1 MLSDAQI
8 SRLLDVANA
17 ACHTGNVADARVI
30 YEGVL
35 ALKPAFAPALVG
47 KALSHVVVDD
57 FDEAERILK
66 EEVLSVR
73 PDDPEGLAVLGLSS
87 TTTPT
92 LGNMIYW
99 ARQYQA
105 IMLKQWVWI
114 GSPVLATSI
123 MFIGL
128 FLTYTGYNEYVAK
141 KRGR

>member
-17 ACHTGNVADARVI
+17 ACHTGNAADARVI

-35 ALKPAFAPALVG
+35 ALRPAFAPALVG

-73 PDDPEGLAVLGLSS
+73 PNDPEGLAVLGLSRLLARRYGEAADVLAPLAEGEG
-87 TTTPT
+87 PT
-92 LGNMIYW
+92 AALAAGLLEQ
-99 ARQYQA
+99 ARQA
-105 IMLKQWVWI
+105 
-114 GSPVLATSI
+114 
-123 MFIGL
+123 
-128 FLTYTGYNEYVAK
+128 
-141 KRGR
+141 

>member
-73 PDDPEGLAVLGLSS
+73 PDDPEGLAVLGLSRLLARRYDEAVDVLA
-87 TTTPT
+87 P
-92 LGNMIYW
+92 LAGGEGLAAALAAGLLEK
-99 ARQYQA
+99 ARQA
-105 IMLKQWVWI
+105 
-114 GSPVLATSI
+114 
-123 MFIGL
+123 
-128 FLTYTGYNEYVAK
+128 
-141 KRGR
+141 

>member
-47 KALSHVVVDD
+47 KALSHVVV
-57 FDEAERILK
+57 EAERILK

-73 PDDPEGLAVLGLSS
+73 PDDPEGLAVLGLSRLLARRYDEAVDVLA
-87 TTTPT
+87 P
-92 LGNMIYW
+92 LAGGEGPAAALAAGLLEK
-99 ARQYQA
+99 ARQA
-105 IMLKQWVWI
+105 
-114 GSPVLATSI
+114 
-123 MFIGL
+123 
-128 FLTYTGYNEYVAK
+128 
-141 KRGR
+141 